1 MNNKEIDKV
10 SLINDKGKHKVTYYV
25 DGRYY
30 KLTLADVSEMRI
42 EKANKIVE
50 EINEIIK
57 ANYTYEYLRKVK
69 EIILDGFI
77 YMPYSYD
84 AVDFALKILYKE
96 EKDLEEEKIDTIL
109 NIGCTASGKT
119 TSIINT
125 LLKRKYRKAFDP
137 LISLKETTNFRI
149 EYILNT
155 IRSIN
160 NGFSIEIL
168 LKDRETI
175 KNNIEVNI
183 LEAVEEF
190 YSIIYKDINGQ
201 EFGELWEIAITNAYE
216 RLKNNKEKTFDIS
229 YTYSFED
236 NKDKL
241 KEKIQELILE
251 LEKSYSESSSYKKCN
266 IDDIKEAMKQD
277 AEKAQNTR
285 QIMDL
290 DNRLGKISQLKEYQ
304 NLVNEL
310 VQELEDKLDEF
321 KDKYPIGG
329 VAQKIS
335 IECSFENI
343 DEAQELVGTIFGDKK
358 RQKSKGYFTIG
369 SLIQSAKIY
378 LPRNPEINWSGALK
392 IVDSLGVNQ
401 GDKSKDKKKSVFNR
415 ISTSVQDSK
424 PDWII
429 YHTRLDAKDDYL
441 QDIIRKLCDEGY
453 QNQIS
458 IEYGRLDV
466 ILQDYCDEE
475 DELDEHDIDKI
486 ETEIFETYVN
496 QEIRPVAHLIQKKLH
511 LCEKR
516 DKGTIDRY
524 KPVAVLNKILENYK
538 STKERKEHRLTEEQK
553 NKFIMICMDKN
564 IYDRVEQKYINE
576 VKESIPMNY
585 QLLRWNVLE
594 CAIRRLYSNQW
605 GYNIIYPAFW
615 VKDCFTEE
623 IACDEMKQALG
634 DDYDEIIKEFLKEL
648 TEISK
653 LLLITTYRS
662 RYKYLLEIRYNYAI
676 RTMPY
681 LTMTDERKYILRDM
695 FIKGFNA
702 DNENVFE
709 CLSQCVL
716 KRIKI
721 LK

>member
-1 MNNKEIDKV
+1 MNNKGIDKV

-25 DGRYY
+25 DNSYY
-30 KLTLADVSEMRI
+30 KLTLADISEMRI
-42 EKANKIVE
+42 EKADKIVK
-50 EINEIIK
+50 EINEIIN
-57 ANYTYEYLRKVK
+57 ANYTYEYLRKVR

-77 YMPYSYD
+77 YMPYSYE
-84 AVDFALKILYKE
+84 AVDFALKILYKDE
-96 EKDLEEEKIDTIL
+96 RDLEEEKIDTIL

-125 LLKRKYRKAFDP
+125 ILKREYRKAFNP

-160 NGFSIEIL
+160 NGFSIEVLI
-168 LKDRETI
+168 KDEETI
-175 KNNIEVNI
+175 KSNIEVNI
-183 LEAVEEF
+183 LEAIEEF
-190 YSIIYKDINGQ
+190 YSIIYKDINGE
-201 EFGELWEIAITNAYE
+201 EFNQLWEIAITNAYE
-216 RLKNNKEKTFDIS
+216 RLKNNREKTFDIS

-236 NKDKL
+236 NKEKL
-241 KEKIQELILE
+241 KEKIQELVLE
-251 LEKSYSESSSYKKCN
+251 LEKSYSESSSYKKCSIN
-266 IDDIKEAMKQD
+266 EIKEAMQQD
-277 AEKAQNTR
+277 AQNAQNAQ
-285 QIMDL
+285 QIIDL
-290 DNRLGKISQLKEYQ
+290 DNRLSKISQLQEYH
-304 NLVNEL
+304 NLVNEF
-310 VQELEDKLDEF
+310 VQELENKFAQF
-321 KDKYPIGG
+321 KDKYQIGDFN
-329 VAQKIS
+329 QKIS

-358 RQKSKGYFTIG
+358 RQKNKGYFTIG
-369 SLIQSAKIY
+369 SLIQNAKIY
-378 LPRNPEINWSGALK
+378 LPSNPEINWSGALK

-401 GDKSKDKKKSVFNR
+401 GDKSKDKKKGVFNR

-475 DELDEHDIDKI
+475 DDLDEQNLDKI

-496 QEIRPVAHLIQKKLH
+496 QEIMPVAHLIEKRLY

-516 DKGTIDRY
+516 DKGTIERY
-524 KPVAVLNKILENYK
+524 KPVAIFNRILGNYK
-538 STKERKEHRLTEEQK
+538 KTKERKEHRITEEQK
-553 NKFIMICMDKN
+553 NKFIMVCKKKN
-564 IYDRVEQKYINE
+564 IFDRVEQKYINE
-576 VKESIPMNY
+576 VKESIPMSY

-605 GYNIIYPAFW
+605 GYNMIYPAFW

-623 IACDEMKQALG
+623 IACDEMKEALG
-634 DDYDEIIKEFLKEL
+634 DDYDEVIKEFLKEIA
-648 TEISK
+648 EISK
-653 LLLITTYRS
+653 LLLITTYKN
-662 RYKYLLEIRYNYAI
+662 RYRYLLEIRYNYAI

-695 FIKGFNA
+695 LNKGFKA
-702 DNENVFE
+702 DNENVFR
-709 CLSQCVL
+709 CLSECVL
-716 KRIKI
+716 DRIKI